1 MKRQRGS
8 QSLEFAMIAL
18 PFVLLLL
25 VIFELTR
32 FLWINMVFDSAVN
45 QAMRVA
51 RVMPPTYAANQSV
64 KAKIASYPLLE
75 EEKVELSVPRYAGS
89 VSDLAHY
96 RMTSA
101 TQAKLGQYTVNY
113 HFSFLLIPK
122 LSAVWKESMTLQRV
136 MVVAYDH

>member
-25 VIFELTR
+25 AIFELTR
-32 FLWINMVFDSAVN
+32 FLWLNMVFDSAVN

-51 RVMPPTYAANQSV
+51 RVIPLAYATDQSI
-64 KAKIASYPLLE
+64 KEKIASYPLLE
-75 EEKVELSVPRYAGS
+75 EEKVELSAPRYAGS
-89 VSDLAHY
+89 VSDLAQY
-96 RMTSA
+96 RASYSS
-101 TQAKLGQYTVNY
+101 QAKLGQYTVKY
-113 HFSFLLIPK
+113 HFSFLLVPK
-122 LSAVWKESMTLQRV
+122 LSAAWQKSMTLQRV

>member
-25 VIFELTR
+25 ATFELTR
-32 FLWINMVFDSAVN
+32 FLWVNMVFDSAVN

-51 RVMPPTYAANQSV
+51 RVIPPAYAADQSV
-64 KAKIASYPLLE
+64 KEKIASFPLLE
-75 EEKVELSVPRYAGS
+75 EEKIELSAPRYAAS

-96 RMTSA
+96 RMASSS
-101 TQAKLGQYTVNY
+101 QAKLGQYIVKY
-113 HFSFLLIPK
+113 HFSFLLVPK
-122 LSAVWKESMTLQRV
+122 LSAVWQESMTLQRV